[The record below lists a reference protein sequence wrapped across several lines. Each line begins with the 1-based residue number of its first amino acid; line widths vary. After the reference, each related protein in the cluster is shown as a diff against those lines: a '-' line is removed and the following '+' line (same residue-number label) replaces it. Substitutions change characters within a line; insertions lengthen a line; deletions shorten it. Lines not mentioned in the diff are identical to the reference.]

1 MVRFV
6 FRSLNPYSRLIA
18 EELKE
23 IEIRAP
29 LSETILSYDVASG
42 SKITSCNKICKP
54 LVVYRFSGNVMTSI
68 TTLRT

>member
-29 LSETILSYDVASG
+29 LSETIFLHIRYSYLRFNPWIENLIYEG
-42 SKITSCNKICKP
+42 QSKITES
-54 LVVYRFSGNVMTSI
+54 
-68 TTLRT
+68 